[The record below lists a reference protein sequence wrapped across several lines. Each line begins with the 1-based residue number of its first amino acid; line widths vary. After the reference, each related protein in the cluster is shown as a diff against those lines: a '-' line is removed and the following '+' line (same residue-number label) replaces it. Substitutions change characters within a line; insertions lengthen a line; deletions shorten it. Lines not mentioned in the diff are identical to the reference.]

1 MQKEDNDV
9 FLFFPHL
16 LLGPDIVDLED
27 HLDELGGEL
36 DLGLLAVEGLDDALL
51 LHVAGAHLHAV
62 NTKCRVALGH
72 LPEKDREVIYRFFFF
87 TGPPLKKTK
96 YKIMLEYPNRASP
109 GPPQKVKVYGLGLP

>member
-1 MQKEDNDV
+1 MEKDHEYLAQNTIHVELCRRQNV

-16 LLGPDIVDLED
+16 HVGGRPDVVNLED

-62 NTKCRVALGH
+62 HSKGRVALRH
-72 LPEKDREVIYRFFFF
+72 LPDK
-87 TGPPLKKTK
+87 
-96 YKIMLEYPNRASP
+96 N
-109 GPPQKVKVYGLGLP
+109 

>member
-1 MQKEDNDV
+1 MSFGVEKDHEYLSLRKRFMLSFAEDRNV

-16 LLGPDIVDLED
+16 HVGRRPDVIDLED

-62 NTKCRVALGH
+62 HTEGRVALRH
-72 LPEKDREVIYRFFFF
+72 LPDK
-87 TGPPLKKTK
+87 
-96 YKIMLEYPNRASP
+96 NC
-109 GPPQKVKVYGLGLP
+109 